1 VRVKR
6 VTHFVNAHYV
16 FAKTSTTITSPMA
29 TPIQNAPD
37 RSSCT
42 RLRFSDEVEL
52 LTLALSFVY
61 CEDRTHAAP
70 KCHPKRR

>member
-1 VRVKR
+1 M
-6 VTHFVNAHYV
+6 T
-16 FAKTSTTITSPMA
+16 

-61 CEDRTHAAP
+61 REHRTHATP
-70 KCHPKRR
+70 KRHPKRG